1 MQLLIIE
8 AIICLIFTIFLYRR
22 YAHKQI
28 SIYINLYNISIWYM
42 TFMTILLLP
51 FDIRQVLDPSQ
62 ESDTYENICF
72 LFFKIFYWTIFVI
85 LSIFQPVIQ
94 EYVSSKKLTA
104 KEKLIEAIKT
114 NVYTYLLLAFIGIGV
129 LIYLIATKKF
139 DR

>member
-1 MQLLIIE
+1 
-8 AIICLIFTIFLYRR
+8 
-22 YAHKQI
+22 
-28 SIYINLYNISIWYM
+28 
-42 TFMTILLLP
+42 MTILLLP